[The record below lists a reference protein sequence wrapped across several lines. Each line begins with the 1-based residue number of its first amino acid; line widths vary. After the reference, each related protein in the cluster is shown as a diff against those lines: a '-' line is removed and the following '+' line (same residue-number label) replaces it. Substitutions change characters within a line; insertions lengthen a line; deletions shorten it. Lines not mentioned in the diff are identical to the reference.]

1 MKFVVSR
8 FSQINGKWEPTQD
21 IGSPYDDRA
30 DAELKLT
37 QTLKAF
43 EIFARYFHF
52 DIREIP
58 DAPVPEQ
65 PPLATDCIVTDKF
78 CEGQGHPF
86 SLFVNYTC
94 PICDQFHRIALDRVP
109 GPGNRIVQC
118 ECGKK

>member
-21 IGSPYDDRA
+21 IGSPYEDRA

-58 DAPVPEQ
+58 DPPVPEQ
-65 PPLATDCIVTDKF
+65 PPLAKDCIVTEAYRGPSPNSPSSVF
-78 CEGQGHPF
+78 I
-86 SLFVNYTC
+86 NYKC
-94 PICDQFHRIALDRVP
+94 PKCSKSHRIALDNVWP
-109 GPGNRIVQC
+109 GHKIIQC
-118 ECGKK
+118 ECGEN